1 MQMHLAPSPTL
12 EPEASGGHAEVEQQ
26 PTADAVPPSTDIA
39 PPLKPESK
47 FSGLK
52 PFAVISVSYLLYT
65 TTDGAIRM
73 IVLLHAY
80 NMGFSAW

>member
-1 MQMHLAPSPTL
+1 MPVVSSPTL
-12 EPEASGGHAEVEQQ
+12 EQEARGGDAEVEQQ
-26 PTADAVPPSTDIA
+26 TSAEASPPSTEIA